1 MCYSQPY
8 NPQALEPKDR
18 PFIVVI
24 QDAWMLDM
32 AMRFS
37 MQNSWA
43 IDSTFKT
50 NAFGLP
56 LYAAVV
62 PNQHGMGIPVW
73 LMMCT
78 NDPGSDH
85 EKISLE
91 VTLKVIFSRMKN
103 IRPTAL
109 VIDKCQV
116 ELEAF
121 DKVVKEDQFCWQGDG
136 FGLQT
141 QVACHIIICWF
152 HAKKAWVENLL
163 PKVCCYLYMGSFCLV
178 IQGYFIKYYNILYV

>member
-1 MCYSQPY
+1 MGKVIFSSFQVCYCQPY
-8 NPQALEPKDR
+8 NPQAVDDKDK
-18 PFIVVI
+18 PFIVII
-24 QDAWMLDM
+24 QDQWMLDM

-37 MQNSWA
+37 TNNSWA

-50 NAFGLP
+50 NVFGLP

-62 PNQHGMGIPVW
+62 PNQHGIGIPIW

-85 EKISLE
+85 EKIALE
-91 VTLKVIFSRMKN
+91 VSLKIIFSRMKN

-109 VIDKCQV
+109 VIDKSQM

-121 DKVVKEDQFCWQGDG
+121 EKVVKEDPYCWQYN
-136 FGLQT
+136 GLQ
-141 QVACHIIICWF
+141 QVLCHIIICWF

-163 PKVCCYLYMGSFCLV
+163 SKVCCEFNVCPFFCYQSF
-178 IQGYFIKYYNILYV
+178 I